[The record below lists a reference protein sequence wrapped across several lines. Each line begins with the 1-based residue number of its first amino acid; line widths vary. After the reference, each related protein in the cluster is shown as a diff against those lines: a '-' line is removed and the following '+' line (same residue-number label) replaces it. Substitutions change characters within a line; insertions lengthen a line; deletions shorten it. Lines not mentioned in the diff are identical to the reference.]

1 MAQTS
6 LHPDPSV
13 HTPRVRR
20 VAPDAPF
27 RWLAKG
33 WVDLWRAP
41 SISLVYG
48 VVAAIAGVILLWLS
62 RDYTHLAPALTSSFL
77 LVAPA
82 LAINLYALSRRL
94 ERGEPLASLHLFDDW
109 RQNRGSIALFGL
121 GLAFVLLAWER
132 MSAILFALFYG
143 GEVPDLSHFV
153 TEVWFSGTYLEL
165 VAAYLLVGGALA
177 AIVFCVSVVSLP
189 LMLDRD
195 VDTVTAVITS
205 IEAVRANPGSM
216 LLWAALIAVLT
227 AIGFATL
234 MIGLVIIFP
243 VLAHASWHCYRD
255 VVEPA
260 P

>member
-6 LHPDPSV
+6 MHPDPSI

-20 VAPDAPF
+20 VAADAPF
-27 RWLAKG
+27 GWLAKG
-33 WVDLWRAP
+33 WNDVWRAP

-48 VVAAIAGVILLWLS
+48 VVAAAAGGVLLWLS
-62 RDYTHLAPALTSSFL
+62 QGYTHLAPALTSAFL

-94 ERGEPLASLHLFDDW
+94 ERGEPVDSVHLFDDW
-109 RQNRGSIALFGL
+109 RHNRGSIALFGL
-121 GLAFVLLAWER
+121 GLAFTLLAWER
-132 MSAILFALFYG
+132 ISAILFALFYG
-143 GEVPDLSHFV
+143 GEVPHLTRFAS
-153 TEVWFSGTYLEL
+153 EVWFSGAYLEL

-177 AIVFCVSVVSLP
+177 VTVFCLSVVSLP

-195 VDTVTAVITS
+195 VDTVTAAVTS

-227 AIGFATL
+227 TIGFATL
-234 MIGLVIIFP
+234 MIGLIIIFP
-243 VLAHASWHCYRD
+243 VLACASWHCYRD
-255 VVEPA
+255 VVEQTS
-260 P
+260 

>member
-1 MAQTS
+1 MAQTT

-33 WVDLWRAP
+33 WVDMWHGA

-48 VVAAIAGVILLWLS
+48 VAAAVTGGILFWLS
-62 RDYTHLAPALTSSFL
+62 RDYTHLAPALASGFL

-94 ERGEPLASLHLFDDW
+94 ELGGPIDSVHLFDDW
-109 RQNRGSIALFGL
+109 HHNRGSIALFGL
-121 GLAFVLLAWER
+121 GLALVLLAWER
-132 MSAILFALFYG
+132 ISAILFALFYG
-143 GEVPDLSHFV
+143 GEVPDLTRFV
-153 TEVWFSGTYLEL
+153 SEVWFSGSYLLL

-177 AIVFCVSVVSLP
+177 AIVFCLSVVSLP
-189 LMLDRD
+189 LMLDQD
-195 VDTVTAVITS
+195 VDTIAAVITS
-205 IEAVRANPGSM
+205 VEAVRANRGAM
-216 LLWAALIAVLT
+216 LLWAALIAALT

-234 MIGLVIIFP
+234 MVGLIVIFP
-243 VLAHASWHCYRD
+243 LLAHASWHCYRD
-255 VVEPA
+255 VVEP
-260 P
+260 PS